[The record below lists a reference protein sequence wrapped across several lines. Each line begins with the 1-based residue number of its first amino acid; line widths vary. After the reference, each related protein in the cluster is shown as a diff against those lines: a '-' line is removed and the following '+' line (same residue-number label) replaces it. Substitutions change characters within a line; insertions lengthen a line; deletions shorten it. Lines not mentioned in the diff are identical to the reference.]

1 MAKDDSP
8 EQCIYGLLHF
18 DGCGLFF
25 AEKKNV
31 LSVVFYEELVT
42 SADHLL

>member
-25 AEKKNV
+25 AEKKM
-31 LSVVFYEELVT
+31 FF
-42 SADHLL
+42 LLYFMKNW